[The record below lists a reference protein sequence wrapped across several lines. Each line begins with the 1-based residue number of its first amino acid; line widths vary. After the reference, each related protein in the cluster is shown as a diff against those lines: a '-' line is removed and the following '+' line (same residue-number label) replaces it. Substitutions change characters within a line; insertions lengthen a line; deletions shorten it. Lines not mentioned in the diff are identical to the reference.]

1 MAEVYSDLYADAGGF
16 RPERDKKAS
25 VEESGTLHK
34 SLEDVAFALGRGQIS
49 GVVQHGNQCW
59 ILRCDEI
66 QQKELR
72 SLAEVRDEI
81 EDALMDEEIKARRQK
96 WFNKLRAKAYI
107 SERSF

>member
-1 MAEVYSDLYADAGGF
+1 MARSPDGPSLRDLADAGGF

-66 QQKELR
+66 HRGTRFAKKFAMR
-72 SLAEVRDEI
+72 SRTP
-81 EDALMDEEIKARRQK
+81 
-96 WFNKLRAKAYI
+96 
-107 SERSF
+107 